1 MSGDDPTFRWD
12 DKGISAYDHD
22 RDSNGIISNV
32 NTKTFVRFDK
42 YGLYGIKEVGVDGE
56 FFVPEKIEDIEGK
69 STFALTWEG
78 LKVTGNNN
86 VVAKFGK
93 QDDSILVVNDGEEDT
108 FKIDNDGNVSITGTI
123 YATAGEIGGVT
134 IKKIEDTLSSD
145 LVSHVEIQYAL
156 SSSSE

>member
-1 MSGDDPTFRWD
+1 
-12 DKGISAYDHD
+12 
-22 RDSNGIISNV
+22 
-32 NTKTFVRFDK
+32 
-42 YGLYGIKEVGVDGE
+42 
-56 FFVPEKIEDIEGK
+56 
-69 STFALTWEG
+69 
-78 LKVTGNNN
+78 
-86 VVAKFGK
+86 
-93 QDDSILVVNDGEEDT
+93 LVVNDGEEDT